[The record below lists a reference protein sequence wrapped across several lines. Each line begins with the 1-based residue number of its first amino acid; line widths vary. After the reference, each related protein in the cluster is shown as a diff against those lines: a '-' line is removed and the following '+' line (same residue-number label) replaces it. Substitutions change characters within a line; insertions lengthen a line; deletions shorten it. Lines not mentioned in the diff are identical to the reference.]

1 MGNVPAIAMLV
12 YQEGFVSF
20 QPGIY
25 TFFFAKIQ
33 GYAVALDYDNPEF
46 GGRILAVKT
55 SVVARPIEQ
64 CKKGPLVYV
73 YVGDFTTQLCGDC
86 NAPL

>member
-1 MGNVPAIAMLV
+1 MGDVPAIAMLGTTR
-12 YQEGFVSF
+12 GFVSF

-25 TFFFAKIQ
+25 MFFLAKIQ
-33 GYAVALDYDNPEF
+33 GYAIALDYDNPEF

-64 CKKGPLVYV
+64 
-73 YVGDFTTQLCGDC
+73 
-86 NAPL
+86 